1 MPLFIKLI
9 VIVVLISII
18 VSLAM
23 AFYQFSKRDRKSDDT
38 AMVKAL
44 TIRVGLSIAL
54 FVFIMVLSA
63 LGIITPNTGG

>member
-1 MPLFIKLI
+1 MPIFIKVI
-9 VIVVLISII
+9 VIAVLISIV
-18 VSLAM
+18 VSLGL
-23 AFYQFSKRDRKSDDT
+23 AFYQFSKRGRKDDDT